1 MKQETID
8 ALSRLR
14 HNTLA
19 NATGIH
25 SIMEI
30 LAKYYKPGTKVIITK
45 DCWDVAEGKE

>member
-1 MKQETID
+1 MKQETMD

-14 HNTLA
+14 HDTLA

-30 LAKYYKPGTKVIITK
+30 LVKYYPPGTKVIITK
-45 DCWDVAEGKE
+45 DYWNIEEPES